1 MIEEHGN
8 DNLSDTE
15 LIKRFLAGDNAAF
28 DVLYNRYRLP
38 LYSYLNRL
46 LLSRREQIDDVFQ
59 QTWVKAVRNLP
70 RYTDKTRFFAWLCRI
85 AHNLVMDFF
94 RSGSN
99 SFQELTDYIASEGKT
114 PVESHHSEQ
123 LHDAMRRA
131 LSQLPPE
138 QLEVVQLRNDGV
150 SFKEIAERK
159 QISLN
164 TALGRMHYA
173 VNNLRKLLRE
183 FL

>member
-1 MIEEHGN
+1 MSNDN
-8 DNLSDTE
+8 DNLSDTV
-15 LIKRFLAGDNAAF
+15 LIQRFLAGDNAAF
-28 DVLYNRYRLP
+28 DVLYERYRLS
-38 LYSYLNRL
+38 LYSFLNRL
-46 LLSRREQIDDVFQ
+46 LLSHREQVDDVFQ

-70 RYTDKTRFFAWLCRI
+70 HYTDRTRFFAWLCRI
-85 AHNLVMDFF
+85 AHNLAMDYF
-94 RSGSN
+94 RRNDSSL
-99 SFQELTDYIASEGKT
+99 QELPDYLPADTQNPCEVLHG
-114 PVESHHSEQ
+114 EQ
-123 LHDAMRRA
+123 LDAAIQRA

-138 QLEVVQLRNDGV
+138 QREVIRLRNDGV

-159 QISLN
+159 KISLN